1 MKKIISFILLLCM
14 VLSVAAC
21 ADNGSTMPEST
32 TPEITLQ
39 EVYEAGKDY
48 AALLGDHENV
58 YILATSNGAVIREEY
73 LAKDCYYSFY
83 DAKYVN
89 LGVDFTDYITEHA
102 QYSYFNNAYAR
113 VATLAQSGLI
123 DLKAHLDMIKTGS
136 FISSMMLGGTSAIT
150 EKDGSVIVTCIADA
164 KDIAVMGEGIVS
176 CEESYTLGAKTREM
190 TAVKTICTYED
201 GTIEEIITTITRDVE
216 IPEGMKPFLT
226 YEQETENLRTITIVS
241 NPGTE
246 NEKTEIIKTPKG
258 LILSFT
264 PDIWTTDKLFAVYSD
279 AACTQPVSGKADP
292 NSDVTVYIK
301 WDE

>member
-102 QYSYFNNAYAR
+102 QYSYFNNTYAR

-150 EKDGSVIVTCIADA
+150 EKDGSIIVTCIADA

-176 CEESYTLGAKTREM
+176 CEESYTLDAKNREM
-190 TAVKTICTYED
+190 TAVKTVCTYED
-201 GTIEEIITTITRDVE
+201 GTIEETITTITRDVE
-216 IPEGMKPFLT
+216 IPEGMKPFLA
-226 YEQETENLRTITIVS
+226 YEQETENLRTVTIIS

-246 NEKTEIIKTPKG
+246 NEKTESTH
-258 LILSFT
+258 
-264 PDIWTTDKLFAVYSD
+264 
-279 AACTQPVSGKADP
+279 
-292 NSDVTVYIK
+292 
-301 WDE
+301 